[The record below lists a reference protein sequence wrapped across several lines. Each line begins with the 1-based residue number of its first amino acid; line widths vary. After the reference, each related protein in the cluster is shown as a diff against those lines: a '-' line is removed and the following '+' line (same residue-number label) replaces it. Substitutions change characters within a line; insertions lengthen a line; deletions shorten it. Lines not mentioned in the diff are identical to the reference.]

1 MLFVKFWT
9 WLCQLVFVDRRRP
22 MFSLAVSVSHNTE
35 TGQYDVSTVTDASK
49 TVRDKIIKCDVYV
62 GERMVA
68 ATVLRWPNVLKQC
81 PDERM
86 QWPSILKKCSST
98 PQTWAEVKSKCPPNT
113 IQDGKADH
121 AEFRTLQNISTLVS
135 NHREGSND
143 LLVFY
148 VLASPCDKRCTSETN
163 DWSILQSIK
172 SIKKWKNYAVVFTNI
187 FVPRNGAQIP
197 DEERQGALERLGNYV
212 GLDNIFRC
220 FKDKGKMQCIN
231 CSSSGAVAR
240 PCYSKE

>member
-22 MFSLAVSVSHNTE
+22 MFSLVVSVSHDTK
-35 TGQYDVSTVTDASK
+35 TGLYDVNTVTDASE
-49 TVRDKIIKCDVYV
+49 TVRDKILKCDVYV
-62 GERMVA
+62 GKRMVA
-68 ATVLRWPNVLKQC
+68 ATVLRWPNVLEQC
-81 PDERM
+81 PGERM

-98 PQTWAEVKSKCPPNT
+98 PQTWAEVKSKCPQNT

-121 AEFRTLQNISTLVS
+121 AEFRTLQNIRTLVS

-163 DWSILQSIK
+163 HWSILQSIK

-197 DEERQGALERLGNYV
+197 DKERQGALERLGNSV

-240 PCYSKE
+240 LCYSKE